1 MLDVHLRNKQRE
13 KVNVKRETEK
23 EGTGDLYLLLVMRKD
38 IRVVHEL
45 LIPSGDIGVRTIPQR
60 ISLPRRQM
68 AIGFTVMEMT
78 DKRGERSL
86 SLTFDTLSIDERRRK
101 RVTSAALPIV

>member
-1 MLDVHLRNKQRE
+1 MFICSTVE
-13 KVNVKRETEK
+13 KGRGQTDRGQETRRMV
-23 EGTGDLYLLLVMRKD
+23 GDLYLLLVMRKD

-86 SLTFDTLSIDERRRK
+86 SLTLDTLSIDERRRK